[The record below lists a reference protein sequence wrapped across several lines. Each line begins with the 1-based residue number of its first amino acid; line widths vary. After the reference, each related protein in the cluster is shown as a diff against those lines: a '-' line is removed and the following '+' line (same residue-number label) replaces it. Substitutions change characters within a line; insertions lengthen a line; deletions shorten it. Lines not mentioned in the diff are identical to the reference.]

1 MSPIINKR
9 ISLRSERGQAMTELA
24 LILPVL
30 ALLLFGILQFG
41 IVFHQYITV
50 TDAVRAGA
58 RKAVVSRHDASP
70 AATAETAVRSSAD
83 GLDAAKLAVSVSA
96 PAGWDSGDDVKV
108 CATYPYTID
117 LVGMVFKTGDLSS
130 CTTERIE

>member
-1 MSPIINKR
+1 MPPYINKR
-9 ISLRSERGQAMTELA
+9 IPLRSERGQAMTELA

-30 ALLLFGILQFG
+30 ALLLFGIVQFG
-41 IVFHQYITV
+41 IVFHQYITL

-70 AATAETAVRSSAD
+70 AGTAEAAVRKAAG
-83 GLDAAKLAVSVSA
+83 GLDAAKLSVSVSA
-96 PAGWDSGDDVKV
+96 PAGWNPADDVTV
-108 CATYPYTID
+108 CASYPYKID
-117 LVGMVFKTGDLSS
+117 LVGMVFKTGNFNS

>member
-1 MSPIINKR
+1 MPPTFRNR

-58 RKAVVSRHDASP
+58 RKAVVSRHDGSP
-70 AATAETAVRSSAD
+70 AATAEAAVRRSAD
-83 GLDAAKLAVSVSA
+83 GLDAAKLTVSVSA

-117 LVGMVFKTGDLSS
+117 LVGMVFKTGNLSS

>member
-1 MSPIINKR
+1 
-9 ISLRSERGQAMTELA
+9 MTELA
-24 LILPVL
+24 LIVPVL

-70 AATAETAVRSSAD
+70 AGTGETAVRKSAD
-83 GLDAAKLAVSVSA
+83 GLDAAKLVVSVSA

-108 CATYPYTID
+108 CATYPYKID
-117 LVGMVFKTGDLSS
+117 LVGMVFKTGNLSS

>member
-1 MSPIINKR
+1 MPPLNTKR
-9 ISLRSERGQAMTELA
+9 ISLRSERGQAMAELA

-30 ALLLFGILQFG
+30 ALLLFGIVQFG

-58 RKAVVSRHDASP
+58 RKAVVSRHDGNPAGT
-70 AATAETAVRSSAD
+70 AATAVRDSAG
-83 GLDAAKLAVSVSA
+83 GLDAAKLAITVEA
-96 PAGWDSGDDVKV
+96 PGGWAPGEDVKV
-108 CATYPYTID
+108 CAAYPYTID
-117 LVGMVFKTGDLSS
+117 LVGVVLKAGNLTS

>member
-1 MSPIINKR
+1 MPPFITKR

-30 ALLLFGILQFG
+30 ALLLFGIVQFG

-58 RKAVVSRHDASP
+58 RKAVVSRHDGSP
-70 AATAETAVRSSAD
+70 AATAEAAVRKAAD
-83 GLDAAKLAVSVSA
+83 GLDGAKLAVTVSA
-96 PAGWDSGDDVKV
+96 PAGWAPGEDVKV
-108 CATYPYTID
+108 CAAYPYKID
-117 LVGMVFKTGDLSS
+117 LIGLVFKAGNLNS

>member
-1 MSPIINKR
+1 MTTTR

-30 ALLLFGILQFG
+30 ALLLLGIVQFG

-58 RKAVVSRHDASP
+58 RKAVVSRHEASP
-70 AATAETAVRSSAD
+70 AGAADAAVRKSAG
-83 GLDAAKLAVSVSA
+83 GLDGAKLAVTVSA
-96 PAGWDSGDDVKV
+96 PAGWTTGQDVQV
-108 CATYPYTID
+108 CAAYPYKID
-117 LVGMVFKTGDLSS
+117 LVGMVFKTGNLTS

>member
-1 MSPIINKR
+1 MPPFITKR
-9 ISLRSERGQAMTELA
+9 IPLRSERGQAMTELA

-30 ALLLFGILQFG
+30 ALLLFGIVQFG
-41 IVFHQYITV
+41 IVFHQYITL

-70 AATAETAVRSSAD
+70 AGTAQAAVRKAAG
-83 GLDAAKLAVSVSA
+83 GLDAAKLSVSVSA
-96 PAGWDSGDDVKV
+96 PAGWDAAADVTV
-108 CATYPYTID
+108 CASYPYTID
-117 LVGMVFKTGDLSS
+117 LVGMVVKTGNFNS

>member
-1 MSPIINKR
+1 MPPTFRNR
-9 ISLRSERGQAMTELA
+9 LSLRSERGQAMTELA

-58 RKAVVSRHDASP
+58 RKAVVSRHDGSP
-70 AATAETAVRSSAD
+70 AATAEAAVRKSAD

-117 LVGMVFKTGDLSS
+117 LVGMVFKTGNLSS

>member
-1 MSPIINKR
+1 MPPMINKR

-30 ALLLFGILQFG
+30 ALLLFGIVQFG

-58 RKAVVSRHDASP
+58 RKAVVSRHDGSP
-70 AATAETAVRSSAD
+70 AASAETALRKAAG
-83 GLDAAKLAVSVSA
+83 GLDAAKLAVTVSA
-96 PAGWDSGDDVKV
+96 PAGWTHGEDVKV

-117 LVGMVFKTGDLSS
+117 LVGMVFKTGNLSS